1 MTKKNQIKKQC
12 VENKNNNWLSLKT
25 IIINSLNEPENNT
38 SWQRDSLRIGECD
51 PKRKSEN
58 AGAEDLR
65 GLVSAASPIKKNQE
79 KVKNKTI
86 YTYIWIV

>member
-12 VENKNNNWLSLKT
+12 VENKNTNWLSLKT

-51 PKRKSEN
+51 PKRESEN

-65 GLVSAASPIKKNQE
+65 GLVSAASPIKK
-79 KVKNKTI
+79 KKKSRKKK
-86 YTYIWIV
+86 

>member
-1 MTKKNQIKKQC
+1 M
-12 VENKNNNWLSLKT
+12 KT

-51 PKRKSEN
+51 PKKKSEN

-65 GLVSAASPIKKNQE
+65 GLVSAASPIKK
-79 KVKNKTI
+79 KSRKSKK
-86 YTYIWIV
+86 

>member
-1 MTKKNQIKKQC
+1 M
-12 VENKNNNWLSLKT
+12 KT

-38 SWQRDSLRIGECD
+38 SWQRDSLRIDECD

-65 GLVSAASPIKKNQE
+65 GLVSAASPIKKKNQE
-79 KVKNKTI
+79 KKIKL
-86 YTYIWIV
+86 YIHIFELCKKYFVCRLTEGKRLSYKSK

>member
-1 MTKKNQIKKQC
+1 M
-12 VENKNNNWLSLKT
+12 KT

-51 PKRKSEN
+51 PKMKSEN

-86 YTYIWIV
+86 YTYI